1 MEGVAQ
7 RMNELDTSEL
17 CGSVC
22 RALRRSKP
30 SSPNIIKVERVV
42 LRTLKEK
49 DSIVILPADKGN
61 AK

>member
-1 MEGVAQ
+1 
-7 RMNELDTSEL
+7 MNELDTSEL